1 MPTPRKHR
9 TTRLQAAMKAAKRA
23 ATTALALCLIPVATQ
38 AQGIPTY
45 DNVNMLNVLLQLEA
59 WANQAAAMDRA
70 YSNQNNT
77 LNQISGV
84 RNLGKISNQITGTL
98 LGPDVGQEVAN
109 TQSHEELNELAI
121 DKSDQ
126 LNRSRQ
132 TRANQIQQLMGQINE
147 TEDPKSIQD
156 LTARIQAEQVMAT
169 NEAKEEAA
177 FQAQVDAQRRV
188 LDAQALK
195 RQIKRA
201 R

>member
-9 TTRLQAAMKAAKRA
+9 TTSLQAAMRA

-45 DNVNMLNVLLQLEA
+45 DNFNMLNFILQFQS
-59 WANQAAAMDRA
+59 WADQAAQMEKSYGKQD
-70 YSNQNNT
+70 NT
-77 LNQISGV
+77 LQKITGV

-109 TQSHEELNELAI
+109 TQSHEELNDLAI

-147 TEDPKSIQD
+147 TDDPKSIQD